1 MALVLNIIFDF
12 FFFFFF
18 FFLTLSQLKSYL
30 GACYLG
36 AFHLGM
42 YPVSSLSYGMF
53 WFISHQKTLFPEAKY
68 FRRFAQSSTTFTI

>member
-1 MALVLNIIFDF
+1 MLFRWISSWNFTKFAKACLFVNTERMS
-12 FFFFFF
+12 
-18 FFLTLSQLKSYL
+18 FLSK
-30 GACYLG
+30 
-36 AFHLGM
+36 M